1 MMRSRVH
8 QTGERA
14 GARLINAVAGA
25 VVLALASAMAAR
37 AQNAPPA
44 TSNET
49 ADTGQL
55 QTVEVTARY
64 TQENLQTTPL
74 AITALSGAQLEQ
86 RNVLSTADLGAV
98 IPNLYTHPGDQEEGP
113 TPTISMR
120 GVTAGDYSFALSPAV
135 GIYVDDVYHSTMVGA
150 DLDLA
155 DVDRI
160 EVKRGPQGTLSGNAS
175 IGGTISLFS
184 KVPQGDDTGYLS
196 AGYGSY
202 NEVEVKG
209 AYDATIAPDLFMR
222 VFAEEK
228 RQDGYM
234 DQLDFTCEMNAL
246 GTPQLAG
253 TFPSRDNSA
262 YERGCKIGSF
272 GGTDVSDVKVM
283 LRYVATDKLEFNLS
297 AAYYDEVDEMAPE
310 VLLKP
315 EPPISAAKDS
325 AALLSMYG
333 VVFDDR
339 FLPPPGDPYSSY
351 SVPCQILTGRCDN
364 NQQGQN
370 SSDFSLKIDYDV
382 TDKIHIKGIGAAS
395 LYGGLSTNN
404 PDVSALG
411 YNLDQ
416 VYFNINQYTGE
427 VRINGKA
434 FDDRLDWVGGVFI
447 LDATDH
453 LSGAIDI
460 PSVVFTEN
468 DHFTDQS
475 RSGFVHADYKL
486 TDRWSVS
493 AGGRVSHDS
502 KTADLNHPGLL
513 TDIVPFTVS
522 ESHTDWLVATNY
534 KITDDTMAYVT
545 IATGSRPPGISTVV
559 FTKYQLSSF
568 PGEAMTSYEAGLK
581 NEFFDHRLRVNVDG
595 FYMDYSKRLTGVT
608 QYQCLGGP
616 LAGPPPTAVTL
627 NTECGANGFVPWPHT
642 IATPAKVTGFEW
654 ELTAEPIER
663 LLVNLDGGYNH
674 LESGIKTLG
683 QPGYIY
689 PGNYPQ
695 PQWNASAGVQY
706 TVKFANAG
714 TLTPRLD
721 WVYTS
726 LQTFDPAPSN
736 ESPSSL
742 YEVPA
747 HSLLNGQISYSPED
761 SKWTWML
768 SGTNLTNK
776 YYLYDIFTGSGT
788 AVTGNLAPPRMWLLQ
803 LKRQF

>member
-1 MMRSRVH
+1 MIRSRVH

-25 VVLALASAMAAR
+25 VLLALASAMAAR
-37 AQNAPPA
+37 AQNPPPA
-44 TSNET
+44 TSNEAT
-49 ADTGQL
+49 DTGQL

-98 IPNLYTHPGDQEEGP
+98 IPHLYTHPGDQEEGP

-315 EPPISAAKDS
+315 EPPISAAKD
-325 AALLSMYG
+325 
-333 VVFDDR
+333 
-339 FLPPPGDPYSSY
+339 
-351 SVPCQILTGRCDN
+351 
-364 NQQGQN
+364 
-370 SSDFSLKIDYDV
+370 
-382 TDKIHIKGIGAAS
+382 
-395 LYGGLSTNN
+395 
-404 PDVSALG
+404 
-411 YNLDQ
+411 
-416 VYFNINQYTGE
+416 
-427 VRINGKA
+427 
-434 FDDRLDWVGGVFI
+434 
-447 LDATDH
+447 
-453 LSGAIDI
+453 
-460 PSVVFTEN
+460 
-468 DHFTDQS
+468 
-475 RSGFVHADYKL
+475 
-486 TDRWSVS
+486 
-493 AGGRVSHDS
+493 
-502 KTADLNHPGLL
+502 
-513 TDIVPFTVS
+513 
-522 ESHTDWLVATNY
+522 
-534 KITDDTMAYVT
+534 
-545 IATGSRPPGISTVV
+545 
-559 FTKYQLSSF
+559 
-568 PGEAMTSYEAGLK
+568 
-581 NEFFDHRLRVNVDG
+581 
-595 FYMDYSKRLTGVT
+595 
-608 QYQCLGGP
+608 
-616 LAGPPPTAVTL
+616 
-627 NTECGANGFVPWPHT
+627 
-642 IATPAKVTGFEW
+642 
-654 ELTAEPIER
+654 
-663 LLVNLDGGYNH
+663 
-674 LESGIKTLG
+674 
-683 QPGYIY
+683 
-689 PGNYPQ
+689 
-695 PQWNASAGVQY
+695 
-706 TVKFANAG
+706 
-714 TLTPRLD
+714 
-721 WVYTS
+721 
-726 LQTFDPAPSN
+726 
-736 ESPSSL
+736 
-742 YEVPA
+742 
-747 HSLLNGQISYSPED
+747 
-761 SKWTWML
+761 
-768 SGTNLTNK
+768 
-776 YYLYDIFTGSGT
+776 
-788 AVTGNLAPPRMWLLQ
+788 
-803 LKRQF
+803 